1 MTGRTS
7 QRGSVSWHAGEE
19 PPAGP
24 ESKESGPPAGGQH
37 AGHERLLG
45 HLAWI
50 GSALT
55 TAILCMLGLRSPSL
69 WADELATWGMVSVP
83 GSEMVALL
91 REFDGVLAPYYVLM
105 RGWVALA
112 GSSDVA
118 LRLPSLLAMSGAA
131 ALVAALG
138 TRLAGARCGL
148 VAGLIFAVLPTTS
161 RYGQEARPYALT
173 LFAAVL
179 ATLLLT
185 RVLDRP
191 DFRRLAL
198 YAGAVALVGLLHPIA
213 LALLAAHGCAVLAV
227 RPSLLPRW
235 AAAALAGAAPALPLL
250 WLGYGQRAQI
260 SWIPIAGLEQLELY
274 PMDTFVGATALAGVM
289 FGLALLSVSLRYPE
303 VVYASWALIP
313 TAIIFGLG
321 WVIPLWTPRYVV
333 FTLPAWALLVATTL
347 ARTSLSRAAVAVALI
362 AVLGIPAQLGMR
374 TQGGHGQD
382 ARELATLLT
391 SMAQPGDGVVY
402 GSWPGEALVSRDAVA
417 RYVPAAKRPEDL
429 LARRPV
435 RTGGSVF
442 TDECPDVA
450 GCLGD
455 VRRMWL
461 VRSREIQDPLAGVGA
476 EKEGLLRSYAVTKV
490 WHPYGFTLA
499 LLERKAP

>member
-7 QRGSVSWHAGEE
+7 QRGSVSGHADEE
-19 PPAGP
+19 PPAPRATPGP
-24 ESKESGPPAGGQH
+24 ETEPPVAGPH

-45 HLAWI
+45 HLAWMS
-50 GSALT
+50 SALT
-55 TAILCMLGLRSPSL
+55 TAILCMIGLRSPSL
-69 WADELATWGMVSVP
+69 WADELATWGMVTVP
-83 GSEMVALL
+83 WSEMVALL

-148 VAGLIFAVLPTTS
+148 LAGLIFAVLPTTS

-191 DFRRLAL
+191 DFRRLAA

-227 RPSLLPRW
+227 RPPLLPRW

-250 WLGYGQRAQI
+250 WVGYGQRIQI

-289 FGLALLSVSLRYPE
+289 FGLALLAVSLRYPE
-303 VVYASWALIP
+303 VVYASWALVP
-313 TAIIFGLG
+313 TAIVFGLG
-321 WVIPLWTPRYVV
+321 WIIPLWTPRYVV

-362 AVLGIPAQLGMR
+362 AVLGIPAQLGNADPGRPRPGRAR
-374 TQGGHGQD
+374 TRHAAHQHGQ
-382 ARELATLLT
+382 AGRRSRLRLLAGRG
-391 SMAQPGDGVVY
+391 AGGPGRGRPLCTGGATPE
-402 GSWPGEALVSRDAVA
+402 GSAGPTPRAHRGFGLHRRVPGCGRVPWRCSADVA
-417 RYVPAAKRPEDL
+417 R
-429 LARRPV
+429 PV
-435 RTGGSVF
+435 G
-442 TDECPDVA
+442 
-450 GCLGD
+450 
-455 VRRMWL
+455 
-461 VRSREIQDPLAGVGA
+461 
-476 EKEGLLRSYAVTKV
+476 
-490 WHPYGFTLA
+490 
-499 LLERKAP
+499 